1 MIKPFRLSPAFK
13 DYIWGGSKL
22 KSAYFKDTPFDKTAE
37 SWELSCHKNGESTV
51 VGGEVHGQTLS
62 AVISEFQENG
72 IDIVGKNAAQFDQ
85 FPVLIKLIDAKADL
99 SVQVHPDDA
108 YAKKHEN
115 GSY

>member
-51 VGGEVHGQTLS
+51 LGGE
-62 AVISEFQENG
+62 FN
-72 IDIVGKNAAQFDQ
+72 
-85 FPVLIKLIDAKADL
+85 
-99 SVQVHPDDA
+99 
-108 YAKKHEN
+108 
-115 GSY
+115 

>member
-51 VGGEVHGQTLS
+51 LGGEFNGQPLS
-62 AVISEFQENG
+62 RVIRAYQEKGMN
-72 IDIVGKNAAQFDQ
+72 IVGKTLRSSTSFR
-85 FPVLIKLIDAKADL
+85 F
-99 SVQVHPDDA
+99 
-108 YAKKHEN
+108 
-115 GSY
+115 